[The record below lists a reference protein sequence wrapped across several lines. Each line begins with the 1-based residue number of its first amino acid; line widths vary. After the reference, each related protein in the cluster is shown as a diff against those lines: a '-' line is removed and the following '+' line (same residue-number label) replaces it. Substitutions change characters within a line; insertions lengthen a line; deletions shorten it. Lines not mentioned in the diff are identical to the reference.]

1 MAKRP
6 RRRKMEDR
14 LIRPDARADE
24 VRCDLAVAPFD
35 RAARDMDYKWGV
47 DTLPELV
54 SEQTAEKYGSALAKL
69 NEALN
74 QSDSAVVAARAAV
87 CVRGLSAMDA
97 EATAAGRKPASAD
110 VMIVE
115 MDGQQFGILHDD
127 RGWPQAQDNHPDLE
141 ILSRREVAIAIRVYR
156 KTRLSEMMDAAKS
169 IPNSQPVS
177 MTIKGEIDDPI
188 PF

>member
-1 MAKRP
+1 
-6 RRRKMEDR
+6 
-14 LIRPDARADE
+14 
-24 VRCDLAVAPFD
+24 
-35 RAARDMDYKWGV
+35 
-47 DTLPELV
+47 
-54 SEQTAEKYGSALAKL
+54 
-69 NEALN
+69 
-74 QSDSAVVAARAAV
+74 
-87 CVRGLSAMDA
+87 
-97 EATAAGRKPASAD
+97 
-110 VMIVE
+110 